1 MVARGGGGTDFN
13 PPFNLFND
21 YSDDLENVQ
30 AFIYFTDGWGEVK
43 AEVEP
48 DVPVIWCITENSSY
62 ADKIPFGEKVF
73 VNTAEFY

>member
-1 MVARGGGGTDFN
+1 MKTVGLDQTEGIPIG
-13 PPFNLFND
+13 
-21 YSDDLENVQ
+21 
-30 AFIYFTDGWGEVK
+30 

-62 ADKIPFGEKVF
+62 ADRIPFGEKVF